1 MKIKPAASVL
11 AWNKVERDAVLEIP
25 SALEDAPHSLEQKR
39 AHAYVP
45 LINAHDHLI
54 GNWVPRAGDHR
65 PYPNSHIWV
74 QDMRESFS
82 FHERNIFWFNDGT
95 FKLCNDQALVL
106 AKLGCYKNL
115 FSGCGIVHDHAPV
128 QGDCYYDSLPILVP
142 RRYRQCHSITLGNW
156 WGDGTAE
163 EEMQATQGKLPY
175 IIHLGEGT
183 DEVTHG
189 EFALLESRGLLR
201 ANTMMIHGVALSAQD
216 FARAAKAGAT
226 VCWCPTSNYYLLGKT
241 MDVDA
246 ALAAGVNVVI
256 GTDSTMSGAV
266 NLIFELVKVRETH
279 PHLAPELLYRMIT
292 ANAAR
297 ALMLPESYSTLN
309 PANIQNLLLA
319 DAVESDPFQNLLSIE
334 AATIRLL
341 IVDGIARFG
350 DVEWMEPLGLSE
362 DDYSI
367 FRTANREKFVIGDPQ
382 EINDQIDTALGYH
395 KDFPYLPF

>member
-1 MKIKPAASVL
+1 MKIKPTASVL
-11 AWNKVERDAVLEIP
+11 AWNKVDRDAVLELP
-25 SALEDAPHSLEQKR
+25 FGQDDSQQTEELKR
-39 AHAYVP
+39 AHAYAP

-95 FKLCNDQALVL
+95 FKLCNDEALVL
-106 AKLGCYKNL
+106 ARLGCYKNL

-156 WGDGTAE
+156 WGDGSAE
-163 EEMQATQGKLPY
+163 DEMLATGGKLPF

-183 DEVTHG
+183 DDVTRG
-189 EFALLESRGLLR
+189 EFAQLEARGLLKH
-201 ANTMMIHGVALSAQD
+201 NTMMIHGVALTSQD
-216 FARAAKAGAT
+216 YAAIAKVGAT
-226 VCWCPTSNYYLLGKT
+226 VCWCPTSNYYLLGET
-241 MDVDA
+241 MDVEA
-246 ALAAGVNVVI
+246 ALAEGVNVVI

-266 NLIFELVKVRETH
+266 NLLFELVKVHDTH
-279 PHLAPELLYRMIT
+279 PQLSMELLYRMIT

-297 ALMLPESYSTLN
+297 ALMLPDSYATLD
-309 PANIQNLLLA
+309 PSGIQNLLLT
-319 DAVESDPFQNLLSIE
+319 DAVESDPYANLLSIE
-334 AATIRLL
+334 AATIKLL
-341 IVDGIARFG
+341 IVDGIPRFG
-350 DVEWMEPLGLSE
+350 DSEWMERLGLDE
-362 DDYSI
+362 ERYST
-367 FRTANREKFVIGDPQ
+367 FRTSNREKFVIGDPQ
-382 EINDQIDTALGYH
+382 EINDQIDAALGYH